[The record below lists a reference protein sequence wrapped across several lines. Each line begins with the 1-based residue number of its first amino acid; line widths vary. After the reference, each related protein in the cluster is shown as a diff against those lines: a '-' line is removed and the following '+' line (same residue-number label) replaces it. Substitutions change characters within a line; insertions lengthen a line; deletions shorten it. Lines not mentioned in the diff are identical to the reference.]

1 MSASR
6 TQLLTCLLADLPD
19 LPDLPDLLPALEA
32 AGLDCAGTVS
42 AAPIPRFMPRPRQK
56 VG

>member
-6 TQLLTCLLADLPD
+6 TQLLTCLLA
-19 LPDLPDLLPALEA
+19 DLPDLLPALEA